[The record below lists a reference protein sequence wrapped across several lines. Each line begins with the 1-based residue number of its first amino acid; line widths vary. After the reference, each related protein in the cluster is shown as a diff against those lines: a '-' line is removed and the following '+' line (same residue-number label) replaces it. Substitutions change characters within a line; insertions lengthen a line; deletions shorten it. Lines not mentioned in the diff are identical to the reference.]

1 MPVLENFEKEHSSD
15 RLHQLND
22 ALESGMFVQVR
33 AMLNQLPP
41 ADVAHMLE
49 STPPKERKVLWRLVD
64 SEREGEV
71 LQFLNEDLLTSFA
84 EEMAPEQLA
93 AAMSNLDTDDLAD
106 IIGDLPDKI
115 TDEVLASLDFQD
127 RTRIE
132 KALQYPEDTAGGLMN
147 TDTITVRAAVTIEV
161 VLRYLR
167 MQKEIPKSTDS
178 IYVVDTD
185 DKLIGTVQLSTLITS
200 QPDQMVEEVLDHEI
214 EAINVSL
221 PDADVASI
229 FERRDLVSAPVV
241 DDQDKLLGRI
251 TIDDVLDVIIE
262 DADHSLMSMAGLDE
276 SDDTFAPVFTSA
288 RRRALWL
295 GINLITVIAAA
306 SLIGIFEKSIQAV
319 AALAILLP
327 IVPSMGGIA
336 GTQSLTLVIR
346 GMSIGHISSNNFRW
360 LVFKELGVSLLNGLL
375 WALVVGLS
383 AYFWFINTENYAV
396 YAMGLGISV
405 GGAMVIN
412 LVAGAIIGAVLPMVL
427 TKMDMDPALSGGVI
441 LTTATEMIGFIS
453 FLGLATILVA

>member
-33 AMLNQLPP
+33 TMLNQLPP

-71 LQFLNEDLLTSFA
+71 LQFLNEDLLNAFA
-84 EEMAPEQLA
+84 EDMAPAQLA
-93 AAMSNLDTDDLAD
+93 ATMSKLDTDDLAD
-106 IIGDLPDKI
+106 ILGDLPR
-115 TDEVLASLDFQD
+115 TVTREVLASMGYQD

-132 KALQYPEDTAGGLMN
+132 QALKYPEDTAGGLMN
-147 TDTITVRAAVTIEV
+147 TDTVTVRPSVTIEV

-167 MQKEIPKSTDS
+167 MQKEIPKNTDS
-178 IYVVDTD
+178 IYVVDNN
-185 DKLIGTVQLSTLITS
+185 DKLIGTVHLSTLITS
-200 QPDQMVEEVLDHEI
+200 RQDQMVEEVVNQAI
-214 EAINVSL
+214 EAIPAAL
-221 PDADVASI
+221 PDTDVASL
-229 FERRDLVSAPVV
+229 FERHDLVSAPVV
-241 DDQDKLLGRI
+241 DDSGKLLGRI

-276 SDDTFAPVFTSA
+276 NDDTFAPVLTSA
-288 RRRALWL
+288 KRRALWL
-295 GINLITVIAAA
+295 GINLITVVAAA
-306 SLIGIFEKSIQAV
+306 SLIGLFERSIQAV
-319 AALAILLP
+319 AALAVLLP

-346 GMSIGHISSNNFRW
+346 GIGIGHISSNNFRW
-360 LVFKELGVSLLNGLL
+360 LVFKELGVSLINGLL
-375 WALVVGLS
+375 WAIVVGLCV
-383 AYFWFINTENYAV
+383 YFWYINTESYNV
-396 YAMGLGISV
+396 YASGLALSI

-412 LVAGAIIGAVLPMVL
+412 LIAGAIIGAILPMIL
-427 TKMDMDPALSGGVI
+427 TKMEIDPALSGGVI

>member
-33 AMLNQLPP
+33 TMLNQLPA

-71 LQFLNEDLLTSFA
+71 LQFLNEDLLTGFA
-84 EEMAPEQLA
+84 EEMAPADLA

-106 IIGDLPDKI
+106 ILGDLPDKI
-115 TDEVLASLDFQD
+115 TREVLSSMNFQD

-132 KALQYPEDTAGGLMN
+132 QALKYPEDSAGGLMN
-147 TDTITVRAAVTIEV
+147 TDTIAVRPAVTIEV

-178 IYVVDTD
+178 IYVVDTHD
-185 DKLIGTVQLSTLITS
+185 VLIGTVYLSTLITS
-200 QPDQMVEEVLDHEI
+200 QPDQMVDEVVDQEV
-214 EAINVSL
+214 EAIPVAL
-221 PDADVASI
+221 PDTDVASL
-229 FERRDLVSAPVV
+229 FERYDLVSAPVV
-241 DDQDKLLGRI
+241 DDEGRLLGRI

-276 SDDTFAPVFTSA
+276 NDDTFAPVFTSA
-288 RRRALWL
+288 KRRALWL
-295 GINLITVIAAA
+295 GINLITVITAA
-306 SLIGIFEKSIQAV
+306 SFIGIFEKNIQAI
-319 AALAILLP
+319 ATLAVLLP
-327 IVPSMGGIA
+327 IVASMGGVA

-360 LVFKELGVSLLNGLL
+360 LVFKELGVSLLNGLV
-375 WALVVGLS
+375 WALIIGFC
-383 AYFWFINTENYAV
+383 AYFWYMNSDSYSSYAV
-396 YAMGLGISV
+396 GLGLSV
-405 GGAMVIN
+405 GGAMMIN
-412 LVAGAIIGAVLPMVL
+412 LVAGTVFGAILPMIL
-427 TKMDMDPALSGGVI
+427 TKMDIDPALSGGVI
-441 LTTATEMIGFIS
+441 LTTVTDLIGFLS
-453 FLGLATILVA
+453 VLGLATVFIV

>member
-33 AMLNQLPP
+33 TMLNQLPP

-64 SEREGEV
+64 AEREGEV
-71 LQFLNEDLLTSFA
+71 LQFLNEDLLNAFA
-84 EEMAPEQLA
+84 EDMAPAQLA
-93 AAMSNLDTDDLAD
+93 ATMSKLDTDDLAD
-106 IIGDLPDKI
+106 ILGDLPH
-115 TDEVLASLDFQD
+115 TVTREVLASMGYQD

-132 KALQYPEDTAGGLMN
+132 QALKYPEDTAGGLMN
-147 TDTITVRAAVTIEV
+147 TDTVTVRPSVTIEV

-167 MQKEIPKSTDS
+167 MQKEIPKNTDS
-178 IYVVDTD
+178 IFVVDNN
-185 DKLIGTVQLSTLITS
+185 DKLIGTVHLSTLITS
-200 QPDQMVEEVLDHEI
+200 RQDQMVEEVVNQAI
-214 EAINVSL
+214 EAIPAAL
-221 PDADVASI
+221 PDTDVASL
-229 FERRDLVSAPVV
+229 FERHDLVSAPVV
-241 DDQDKLLGRI
+241 DDSGKLLGRI

-276 SDDTFAPVFTSA
+276 NDDTFAPVLTSA
-288 RRRALWL
+288 KRRALWL
-295 GINLITVIAAA
+295 GINLITVVTAA
-306 SLIGIFEKSIQAV
+306 SLIGLFERSIQAV
-319 AALAILLP
+319 AALAVLLP

-346 GMSIGHISSNNFRW
+346 GIGIGHISSNNFRW
-360 LVFKELGVSLLNGLL
+360 LVFKELGVSLINGLL
-375 WALVVGLS
+375 WAVVVGLCV
-383 AYFWFINTENYAV
+383 YFWYINTETYNIYAS
-396 YAMGLGISV
+396 GLALSI

-412 LVAGAIIGAVLPMVL
+412 LIAGAIFGAILPMIL
-427 TKMDMDPALSGGVI
+427 TKMEIDPALSGGVI
-441 LTTATEMIGFIS
+441 LTTATEMVGFVS

>member
-1 MPVLENFEKEHSSD
+1 MPVLDNFEKQHSSD

-22 ALESGMFVQVR
+22 ALESGMFIQVR
-33 AMLNQLPP
+33 TMLNQLPA

-64 SEREGEV
+64 SDREGEV
-71 LQFLNEDLLTSFA
+71 LQFLGEDLLNAFV
-84 EEMAPEQLA
+84 EEMKPEELA
-93 AAMSNLDTDDLAD
+93 ATTAKLDTDDLAD
-106 IIGDLPDKI
+106 ILGDLPDKV
-115 TDEVLASLDFQD
+115 TREVLASMGFQD

-132 KALQYPEDTAGGLMN
+132 QALKHPEDTAGGLMN
-147 TDTITVRAAVTIEV
+147 TDTIAIRPAVTIEV

-167 MQKEIPKSTDS
+167 MQKSIPKNTDS
-178 IYVVDTD
+178 IYVVDTND
-185 DKLIGTVQLSTLITS
+185 VLVGTVHLSTLITS
-200 QPDQMVEEVLDHEI
+200 QPDQMVEEVVDHEV
-214 EAINVSL
+214 EAIPVAL

-229 FERRDLVSAPVV
+229 FERHDLVSAPVI
-241 DDQDKLLGRI
+241 DPDGKLLGRI

-288 RRRALWL
+288 KRRALWL

-306 SLIGIFEKSIQAV
+306 SFIGIFEKSIQAV
-319 AALAILLP
+319 AALAVLLP

-360 LVFKELGVSLLNGLL
+360 LVFKELGVSLLNGTL
-375 WALVVGLS
+375 WALVVGLC
-383 AYFWFINTENYAV
+383 AYLWYVNTENYQV
-396 YAMGLGISV
+396 YALGLGLSV
-405 GGAMVIN
+405 GGAMMIN
-412 LVAGAIIGAVLPMVL
+412 LIAGAIFGAVLPMVL
-427 TKMDMDPALSGGVI
+427 TKINMDPALSGGVI
-441 LTTATEMIGFIS
+441 LTTVTEMVGFIA
-453 FLGLATILVA
+453 FLGLATVFVA